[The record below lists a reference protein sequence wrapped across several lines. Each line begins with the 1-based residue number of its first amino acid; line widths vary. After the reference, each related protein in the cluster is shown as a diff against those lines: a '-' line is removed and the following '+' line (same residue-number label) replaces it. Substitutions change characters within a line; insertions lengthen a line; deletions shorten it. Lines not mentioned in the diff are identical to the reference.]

1 MIKHFQVRRKLNKD
15 MNIGTKIPQIQLEDI
30 PALARTADKEAN
42 PLYPVPTLYDAKALQ
57 SIYYD
62 VME

>member
-1 MIKHFQVRRKLNKD
+1 